1 MVGCATGR
9 VQSEAPM
16 DTFDDIIPE
25 YQSSI
30 IKRYQWWT
38 LLLNQDQRYLG
49 RAVLWLKREGE
60 MQRLSDLTLSEFRE
74 MRTAL
79 REYDRA
85 IRQEWCADHMNDAW
99 LGNFFHEH
107 GGHGHMHLIPRYK
120 NERIFAGVTFI
131 DGRWGKN
138 YTPYEPYKP
147 EEGVFLTIRDELRKR
162 IRGSV
167 R

>member
-1 MVGCATGR
+1 
-9 VQSEAPM
+9 M
-16 DTFDDIIPE
+16 DEDDFEDIAPE
-25 YQSSI
+25 YRSSI
-30 IKRYQWWT
+30 IKRYQRWT

-49 RAVLWLKREGE
+49 RAVLWLKREGG
-60 MQRLSDLTLSEFRE
+60 MQRLSDLTLAEFRE

-85 IRQEWCADHMNDAW
+85 IREEWRADHMNDAW

-120 NERIFAGVTFI
+120 EERIVAGVKFV

-138 YTPYEPYKP
+138 YTTYEPYRPK
-147 EEGVFLTIRDELRKR
+147 EHVFFAIRDALRKR